1 MRIHTDFVLA
11 SQSPR
16 RRKLLRQMGI
26 PFFCIPAKVDETAEP
41 ARGPRRLVESLALK
55 KATSV
60 VGRKPSALILG
71 ADTIVAYRGL
81 ILGKPSGAVEA
92 AAMLRQLSAST
103 HTVYTG
109 IALIHADSDRKVTD
123 VESTEVTFGRLS
135 ETEISNYIK
144 TGSPLDK
151 AGAYGI
157 QDDMGAMFVK
167 RISGDF
173 YNVVGLPIR
182 RLYILLNK
190 HFSDLIEL

>member
-1 MRIHTDFVLA
+1 MRICTDFVLA

-26 PFFCIPAKVDETAEP
+26 SFFHIPANVDETADLAIE
-41 ARGPRRLVESLALK
+41 PRRLVESLALK
-55 KATSV
+55 KAMAVS
-60 VGRKPSALILG
+60 GRRPGALVLG

-81 ILGKPSGAVEA
+81 ILGKPSGAIGA

-103 HTVYTG
+103 HIVYTG
-109 IALIHADSDRKVTD
+109 IALVHADSHRTVTA
-123 VESTEVTFGRLS
+123 VESTAVTFGHLS
-135 ETEISNYIK
+135 ETEIASYVK

-157 QDDMGAMFVK
+157 QDDMGALFIE
-167 RISGDF
+167 RINGDY

-182 RLYILLNK
+182 SLYMLLKK
-190 HFSDLIEL
+190 HFNDLIEF

>member
-1 MRIHTDFVLA
+1 MRINTDFVLA

-26 PFFCIPAKVDETAEP
+26 SFFCIPANVDETAEP
-41 ARGPRRLVESLALK
+41 THKPRRLVENLALK

-60 VGRKPSALILG
+60 VGRKPGALVLG
-71 ADTIVAYRGL
+71 ADTVVAYRGL
-81 ILGKPSGAVEA
+81 ILGKPSGAIEA

-109 IALIHADSDRKVTD
+109 IALIHTDSNRKVTD
-123 VESTEVTFGRLS
+123 VESTEVTFGHLN

-167 RISGDF
+167 RINGDY

-182 RLYILLNK
+182 RLYVLLKK
-190 HFSDLIEL
+190 HFNDLIEF

>member
-1 MRIHTDFVLA
+1 MRIYTDFVLA

-26 PFFCIPAKVDETAEP
+26 PFFCIPANVDETAEP
-41 ARGPRRLVESLALK
+41 AHKPRRLVENLALK

-60 VGRKPSALILG
+60 VGRKPGALILG
-71 ADTIVAYRGL
+71 ADTVVAYRGL
-81 ILGKPSGAVEA
+81 ILGKPSGAIEA
-92 AAMLRQLSAST
+92 AAMLRQLNGTT

-109 IALIHADSDRKVTD
+109 IALIHPDSNRKVTD
-123 VESTEVTFGRLS
+123 VESTDVTFGRMT
-135 ETEISNYIK
+135 ETEISNYVK

-157 QDDMGAMFVK
+157 QDDMGAMYIQ
-167 RISGDF
+167 RINGDY

-182 RLYILLNK
+182 RLYILLTK
-190 HFSDLIEL
+190 HFNDLIEF